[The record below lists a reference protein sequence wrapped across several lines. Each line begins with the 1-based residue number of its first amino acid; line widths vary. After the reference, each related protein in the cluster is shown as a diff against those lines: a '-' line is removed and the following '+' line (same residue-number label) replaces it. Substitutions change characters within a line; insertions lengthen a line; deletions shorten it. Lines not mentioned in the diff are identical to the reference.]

1 MNYWYCRNRTV
12 YHQLSKFINVLN
24 SDVVLSFYNRRA
36 EVMMHTRCWFG
47 CTTVGH
53 LIRRFMRR
61 WNNVHMNT
69 TKYNKT
75 GRQGAATAGTTL
87 MTDENRWAPLSL
99 ALSLSLSLSL
109 AISLSLSLSLS
120 LPPLLLLDFCSL
132 YLYVYNGVPSS
143 ALSLSRALSL
153 SLSVAPSLSQIGYYF
168 RPWFLYSKCICLIYH
183 IRLAHTLSE
192 AIYAIISVAIFF
204 FFISYIFSGVRS
216 LIIFLR
222 LVCFLFFLLF
232 YFNTFLKLTS
242 VLTNMPSN

>member
-1 MNYWYCRNRTV
+1 MLIWMHYRWSFDSTV
-12 YHQLSKFINVLN
+12 HAALKQRAYEHDQVQQNGQAGSRYSGHNVDDGRKPMSSSLS
-24 SDVVLSFYNRRA
+24 R
-36 EVMMHTRCWFG
+36 
-47 CTTVGH
+47 
-53 LIRRFMRR
+53 
-61 WNNVHMNT
+61 
-69 TKYNKT
+69 
-75 GRQGAATAGTTL
+75 
-87 MTDENRWAPLSL
+87 SL
-99 ALSLSLSLSL
+99 ALSLSLSL